1 MSLESPWESHFEVTI
16 AFPILPPR
24 KPVCGGREVEERRT
38 GGEVEE
44 RRTFEYFAVRG
55 RNIKN
60 AHSAL
65 KDGVTHESLI
75 ALNLHV
81 SARAPKAMDSNTSTN
96 TIN

>member
-1 MSLESPWESHFEVTI
+1 MGMSLESPWESHFEVTI

-65 KDGVTHESLI
+65 KD
-75 ALNLHV
+75 
-81 SARAPKAMDSNTSTN
+81 
-96 TIN
+96 